1 MPYMLDGRRLRVG
14 RPFKTADGVSYS
26 QLWAK
31 QLSDEQK
38 TAIGITYEADPTPFD
53 SKYNFA
59 AGSPRPL
66 DDGTDSEGNKFSGVR
81 PGILQQQKNIA
92 ASMLSETDWY
102 VTRKSETDAAI
113 PANVTTYRTAVRT
126 VCGTRE
132 AEIAAVK
139 TTEALE
145 ALMKAPDKI
154 LDTDGK
160 TLIDNPAAHLTPWPE
175 LAE

>member
-26 QLWAK
+26 QLWAT
-31 QLSDEQK
+31 QLSADQK
-38 TAIGITYEADPTPFD
+38 TALGITYEVDPEPFD
-53 SKYNFA
+53 GKYYYS
-59 AGSPRPL
+59 AGNPRQL
-66 DDGTDSEGNKFSGVR
+66 DNGTDDDGNTTYGIR
-81 PGILQQQKNIA
+81 PDILQQQKDTA
-92 ASMLSETDWY
+92 ASLLSNTDWY
-102 VTRKSETDAAI
+102 VTRKSETDTAI
-113 PANVTTYRTAVRT
+113 PANVSTYRAAVRT

-154 LDTDGK
+154 TNDAGEVV
-160 TLIDNPAAHLTPWPE
+160 DNPAAHLTPWPV

>member
-31 QLSDEQK
+31 QLTAEEK
-38 TAIGITYEADPTPFD
+38 TALGITYEADPAPFD
-53 SKYNFA
+53 SKYYFS
-59 AGSPRPL
+59 AGNPRQL
-66 DDGTDSEGNKFSGVR
+66 DNGTDDDGNTTYGIR
-81 PGILQQQKNIA
+81 PNIVHQQKDTA
-92 ASMLSETDWY
+92 ASLLSNTDWY
-102 VTRKSETDAAI
+102 VTRKSETDVAI
-113 PANVTTYRTAVRT
+113 PSNVTTYRAAVRT

-132 AEIAAVK
+132 AEIAAIS

-154 LDTDGK
+154 TNDAGEVV
-160 TLIDNPAAHLTPWPE
+160 DNPAAHLTPWPE

>member
-1 MPYMLDGRRLRVG
+1 MLDGRRLRVG

-31 QLSDEQK
+31 QLSEDEK
-38 TAIGITYEADPTPFD
+38 TALGITYEADSAPFD
-53 SKYNFA
+53 SKYYFS
-59 AGSPRPL
+59 AGNPRQL
-66 DDGTDSEGNKFSGVR
+66 DNGTDDDGNTTYGIR
-81 PGILQQQKNIA
+81 PGIVQQQKDTA
-92 ASMLSETDWY
+92 AALLAQTDWY
-102 VTRKSETDAAI
+102 VTRKSETDVAI
-113 PANVTTYRTAVRT
+113 PSNVTTYRAAVRT

-132 AEIAAVK
+132 AEIAAVS

-154 LDTDGK
+154 TNDAGEVV
-160 TLIDNPAAHLTPWPE
+160 DNPAAHLTPWPE

>member
-14 RPFKTADGVSYS
+14 RPFKTATASYS
-26 QLWAK
+26 QLWVTA
-31 QLSDEQK
+31 LSDEEK
-38 TAIGITYEADPTPFD
+38 KSIGITWVDDPAPFD
-53 SKYNFA
+53 SKYYFS
-59 AGSPRPL
+59 AGNPRDVAEL
-66 DDGTDSEGNKFSGVR
+66 KT
-81 PGILQQQKNIA
+81 GITQEQKDIA
-92 ASMLSETDWY
+92 ASLLAQTDWY

-113 PANVTTYRTAVRT
+113 PSNVTTYRTAVRT

-139 TTEALE
+139 TIEALE

-154 LDTDGK
+154 TNDAGEVV
-160 TLIDNPAAHLTPWPE
+160 DNPAAHLTPWPE